1 MYVYTQH
8 IQVCLE
14 QKMSKSSKRLL
25 KFLLWNN
32 NNKKNALPPPPP
44 APPTLRGRGGG
55 GAMNGH
61 QISKSHTKIKEG
73 SSTWLSSWGL
83 TCNNLT
89 RLNLQS
95 ASSPAD
101 VLTLAPDVKTFY
113 QIVPLTCLVYPKVF
127 SFVFK
132 ILPKQRKRL
141 VGP

>member
-1 MYVYTQH
+1 MYMYVYTQH

-32 NNKKNALPPPPP
+32 NKKNALAPP
-44 APPTLRGRGGG
+44 APPPLRGRGGG
-55 GAMNGH
+55 GMNGH
-61 QISKSHTKIKEG
+61 QISKSHTKINEG
-73 SSTWLSSWGL
+73 SSTWLSSRGF

-95 ASSPAD
+95 ASSPAA
-101 VLTLAPDVKTFY
+101 VLILAPDVKTFY
-113 QIVPLTCLVYPKVF
+113 QIAPLTCLVYPKVF
-127 SFVFK
+127 SLVFK
-132 ILPKQRKRL
+132 TLPKQRKRV